1 MAPAWKPFTNTLA
14 KKWNWNEWPKGA
26 NGAPRAGGARGAEGA
41 KGPKGVIETRT
52 KDKGQE
58 QQKKKKEMGNK
69 NETNPFLNFQRI
81 FFVFSPAAGQKVPAN
96 FHFDEYSGQVGGKL
110 KAPKFTKQ
118 LKKYCV
124 AKIKMSI
131 CQMSA
136 NGSSY
141 SELR

>member
-1 MAPAWKPFTNTLA
+1 
-14 KKWNWNEWPKGA
+14 
-26 NGAPRAGGARGAEGA
+26 
-41 KGPKGVIETRT
+41 
-52 KDKGQE
+52 
-58 QQKKKKEMGNK
+58 MGNK
-69 NETNPFLNFQRI
+69 NETNPFSNFQRI

-96 FHFDEYSGQVGGKL
+96 FHFDEYSGQGGGKL